1 MSTEQIA
8 NEPNGTEP
16 LAIEMAGVEKR
27 YGNALV
33 LDQLSLGVLK
43 GELLVILGESGSGK
57 STLLKLIAGI
67 EKPQGGSVCISGVDQ
82 DRRLPHKRDVAMV
95 FQKGNGYEHLSVR
108 QNLDLASKNSSTPDQ
123 VTRWVDCLKIKET
136 LNQKLIQLS
145 GGQLQR
151 IAIARA
157 MLSGKSIVLLDEP
170 LAHLNQSLREEIRE
184 LISMVHKESNR
195 TLVYVTH
202 DSDDAFY
209 LANRIAVL
217 ASGQIQQVGDPR
229 AVYLTPNTK
238 EASQLLGQPT
248 IDILML
254 PRVWFEPNQES
265 ISSTLE
271 CGVRSND
278 WQINRIETSATVQT
292 AAHPMG
298 LSMTAKGLVARGS
311 IVNCRWMGSRWLLEI
326 QCPER
331 IRITCET
338 IGSYHERELLTAWEW
353 SRNGSIL
360 DSCGYLEASIPRSCI
375 QTFDVGRVARPER

>member
-8 NEPNGTEP
+8 NEPNTIEP

-67 EKPQGGSVCISGVDQ
+67 EKPQGGCVRISGIDQ

-157 MLSGKSIVLLDEP
+157 ML
-170 LAHLNQSLREEIRE
+170 
-184 LISMVHKESNR
+184 
-195 TLVYVTH
+195 
-202 DSDDAFY
+202 
-209 LANRIAVL
+209 
-217 ASGQIQQVGDPR
+217 
-229 AVYLTPNTK
+229 
-238 EASQLLGQPT
+238 
-248 IDILML
+248 
-254 PRVWFEPNQES
+254 
-265 ISSTLE
+265 
-271 CGVRSND
+271 
-278 WQINRIETSATVQT
+278 
-292 AAHPMG
+292 
-298 LSMTAKGLVARGS
+298 
-311 IVNCRWMGSRWLLEI
+311 
-326 QCPER
+326 
-331 IRITCET
+331 
-338 IGSYHERELLTAWEW
+338 
-353 SRNGSIL
+353 
-360 DSCGYLEASIPRSCI
+360 
-375 QTFDVGRVARPER
+375 